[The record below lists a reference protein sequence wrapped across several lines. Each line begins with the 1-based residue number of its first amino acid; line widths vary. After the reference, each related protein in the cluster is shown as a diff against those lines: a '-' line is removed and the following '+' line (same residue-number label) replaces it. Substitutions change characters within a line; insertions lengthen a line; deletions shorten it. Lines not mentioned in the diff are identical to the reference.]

1 MREPTITS
9 DETGAELSWEEA
21 VARYLDEHADFF
33 ERHPET
39 LARLKLE
46 HDGGLRTVSLIERQ
60 VQVLRAR
67 ENDAQRQLRELV
79 TIARENDVLGNRLH
93 RLAMALIE
101 NPARDEAIDAAIEL
115 LRVEFR
121 LDAVAI
127 RVGAEAPLAGSRPEY
142 VVADDRRMAA
152 LLTLLN
158 AGKPLCGACGEAA
171 DGASRPGATRND
183 LAVDKTLLA
192 FVFGDA
198 ADEIRSSAFVPLSD
212 RGPRGVLALGSRDP
226 LRFHAGMGT
235 AYLSRLGELLSAAL
249 ARRASEP

>member
-9 DETGAELSWEEA
+9 DEQGTELSWEEA

-39 LARLKLE
+39 LARLKLA
-46 HDGGLRTVSLIERQ
+46 HDGGARTVSLIERQ
-60 VQVLRAR
+60 VQVLRVR
-67 ENDAQRQLRELV
+67 EQDAERRLRELV
-79 TIARENDVLGNRLH
+79 TIARENDVLGSRLH

-101 NPARDEAIDAAIEL
+101 TPTRDEALDAAIEL
-115 LRVEFR
+115 LRAEFR
-121 LDAVAI
+121 LEAVAV

-142 VVADDRRMAA
+142 VAADDRRMTA

-158 AGKPLCGACGEAA
+158 AGRPLCAARGEAP
-171 DGASRPGATRND
+171 DGAARGARHD
-183 LAVDKTLLA
+183 LASDGALLA
-192 FVFGDA
+192 FVFGGA
-198 ADEIRSSAFVPLSD
+198 ADEIRSSAFVPLID

-235 AYLSRLGELLSAAL
+235 AYLTRLGELLSAAL